1 MSDLQGAA
9 PPGSPQIS
17 PDGHFWWD
25 GQAWQPMP
33 AAAPPAG
40 APAPVPAGA
49 PASSQPA
56 WLDQPAAWL
65 AAPPEAAASAPPSV
79 EAVEPPAPAPAW
91 VTPQPP
97 ASRMWIYMTGFL
109 MIAIILIGAFVVYP
123 MLKPSAEITATVQVS
138 PSPLISDYERADRF
152 LNVDLAPSLASTNV
166 ALPAVTSKCTSS
178 LPPACKDA
186 LIALDKAMG
195 DVDQAMVNYQRD
207 IPVCIG
213 RAVQQFKDDWTGMEQ
228 GVAQAVSGYTAN
240 SRALIIQ
247 GLQKFSAIAKFVK
260 PDVDRINQAEQT
272 CSKTV

>member
-1 MSDLQGAA
+1 MSIPAGPQGPQAGG
-9 PPGSPQIS
+9 PPIS
-17 PDGHFWWD
+17 PDGHYWWD

-33 AAAPPAG
+33 VA
-40 APAPVPAGA
+40 APAPPPQLAGGAPPPNQPAGLE
-49 PASSQPA
+49 QP
-56 WLDQPAAWL
+56 PAWL
-65 AAPPEAAASAPPSV
+65 AAPPEAAAPMPPPEQV
-79 EAVEPPAPAPAW
+79 EQPAPTPAW
-91 VTPQPP
+91 ATPQPP

-109 MIAIILIGAFVVYP
+109 MIAILVIGGFVVYP
-123 MLKPSAEITATVQVS
+123 MVRPSANITASVQVS

-178 LPPACKDA
+178 LPPPCKDA

-195 DVDQAMVNYQRD
+195 DVDQAMINYQRD

-228 GVAQAVSGYTAN
+228 GVALAVSGYDAN
-240 SRALIIQ
+240 SRALIIE
-247 GLQKFSAIAKFVK
+247 GLQKFAAIAKFVK
-260 PDVDRINQAEQT
+260 PDVDRINKAELS